1 MVFITGGSGLI
12 GQFIVKKLLAEGYQI
27 KALTRQNP
35 TQIDLQDDALEWVQ
49 GDLQDI
55 TTLEAHLQGITH
67 IIHAAALVSFAPK
80 DRKAMQQI
88 NVEGTRNLV
97 NVALQY
103 PLEKFC
109 FISSIASLG
118 RPKNVTILHENILW
132 EDSDLNT
139 FYGITKYL
147 AEVEVWRG
155 QAEGLKTVI
164 LNPSV
169 VLGTG
174 DWNSSSTQLFKY
186 VWKEHLFYTQGT
198 INAVDVRDVAE
209 AVFRA
214 TFSAIE
220 GERFILNAGSM
231 PYKQFFEE
239 IATHFDK
246 KAPSRQINPFWA
258 GVAWRIAY
266 LGALLTGKKP
276 FISRETATISQ
287 KSFKYDNQKAIKWLE
302 MDFRPLSQSIAWAS
316 QELIKKYQHT
326 KNR

>member
-12 GQFIVKKLLAEGYQI
+12 GQFIIKRFLAQGYQI

-35 TQIDLQDDALEWVQ
+35 AQIDLQDKSLAWVH

-55 TTLEAHLQGITH
+55 PLLEEYLKEAEYIV
-67 IIHAAALVSFAPK
+67 HAAALVSFAPK
-80 DRKAMQQI
+80 DRKAMQEI

-97 NVALQY
+97 NVALKY
-103 PLEKFC
+103 PPKKFC

-118 RPKNVTILHENILW
+118 RPKNVETLHENILW

-169 VLGTG
+169 VLGMG
-174 DWNSSSTQLFKY
+174 DWTSSSTQLFRY
-186 VWKEHLFYTQGT
+186 VWKENPFYTQGT

-209 AVFRA
+209 AVLRA
-214 TFSAIE
+214 TISDIE
-220 GERFILNAGSM
+220 AERFILNAESM

-239 IATHFDK
+239 IARHFGK
-246 KAPSRQINPFWA
+246 KAPSREINAFWA

-266 LGALLTGKKP
+266 FVSLLTGKKP
-276 FISRETATISQ
+276 FISRETATLSQ
-287 KSFKYDNQKAIKWLE
+287 KSFKYDNQKAIKQLGI
-302 MDFRPLSQSIAWAS
+302 DFKPISQSIAWAC
-316 QELIKKYQHT
+316 QELIKKYQDT
-326 KNR
+326 KNH

>member
-12 GQFIVKKLLAEGYQI
+12 GQFIIKKFLSEGYQI
-27 KALTRQNP
+27 KALTRQDP
-35 TQIDLQDDALEWVQ
+35 TKIDLQDGSLEWVQ

-55 TTLEAHLQGITH
+55 PLLEEHLREAEYV
-67 IIHAAALVSFAPK
+67 IHAAALVSFAPK
-80 DRKAMQQI
+80 DRKAMQKI

-97 NVALQY
+97 NVALKY
-103 PLEKFC
+103 PPKKFC

-118 RPKNVTILHENILW
+118 RPKNVEILHENVLW

-139 FYGITKYL
+139 FYGITKYM

-174 DWNSSSTQLFKY
+174 DWTNSSTQLFRY
-186 VWKEHLFYTQGT
+186 VWKENPFYTQGT

-214 TFSAIE
+214 TVSAIE
-220 GERFILNAGSM
+220 GERFILNAGNM

-239 IATHFDK
+239 VAQHLGK
-246 KAPSRQINPFWA
+246 KAPSRKINTFWA
-258 GVAWRIAY
+258 GVAWRVAY
-266 LGALLTGKKP
+266 LVSLITGKKP
-276 FISRETATISQ
+276 FISRETATLSQ
-287 KSFKYDNQKAIKWLE
+287 KSFKYNNQKAIEQLGIE
-302 MDFRPLSQSIAWAS
+302 FRPLSQSIAWAC
-316 QELIKKYQHT
+316 QELIKKYQGT
-326 KNR
+326 KNH